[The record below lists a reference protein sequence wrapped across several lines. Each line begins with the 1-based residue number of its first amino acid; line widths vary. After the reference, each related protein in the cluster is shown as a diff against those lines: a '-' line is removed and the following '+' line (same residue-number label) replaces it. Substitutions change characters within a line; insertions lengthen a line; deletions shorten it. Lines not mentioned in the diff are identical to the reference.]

1 MNDPDTNAPSNA
13 APDTASAA
21 PVAAPNAPSG
31 VSPSSPASPPSAP
44 ASGNDRPTGPGIPGF
59 KSPGRPVPGKPAA
72 PLTTPIPET
81 SKPPA
86 QPSLSLEEVQKALKI
101 TSAEDLKRFQ
111 NREQLYGRQTN
122 ELGQMRQKLAAF
134 EKQQAEQRK
143 AAEAQ
148 NLKPW
153 RKSHPEHSKWQGTHT
168 KVQEN
173 NRRVGELAAM
183 AKDLPPEHQQAWID
197 QQTQRIRGE
206 LTPEDTQSWNDF
218 VDDRKA
224 DDMRWHTDRE
234 GVLNEHFERMFDAR
248 MQRHQ
253 EEQQAKT
260 DVQRDLESPELKQF
274 MADPEN
280 KQQFDTALT
289 GMSEDPW
296 TYATHLVKMQQQNQ
310 ALWAEVEKLKS
321 QNGTVNNQLQLQQT
335 QAQLDARKAKASIT
349 RDVRQPKGNPFMLA
363 REEAQKLG
371 IDTQPTNPAWRKLL
385 EKHTA
390 AVANSK

>member
-1 MNDPDTNAPSNA
+1 MSDPDTTQTTTATDTAPAPQSSAPS
-13 APDTASAA
+13 
-21 PVAAPNAPSG
+21 APSA
-31 VSPSSPASPPSAP
+31 SPSSPASTPSAP
-44 ASGNDRPTGPGIPGF
+44 ASGNDRPTGPGIPGS

-86 QPSLSLEEVQKALKI
+86 PPALSLEEVQKALKI

-111 NREQLYGRQTN
+111 NRDQLYGRQTN
-122 ELGQMRQKLAAF
+122 ELAQARQKLAAF
-134 EKQQAEQRK
+134 EKAQAEQRK
-143 AAEAQ
+143 SAEAQ
-148 NLKPW
+148 KLKPW
-153 RKSHPEHSKWQGTHT
+153 KKAHPEHTKWQGTHT

-197 QQTQRIRGE
+197 QQTQRIRNE

-234 GVLNEHFERMFDAR
+234 GVLDEHFERMFDAR
-248 MQRHQ
+248 MQRYQ
-253 EEQQAKT
+253 EDQQAKT

-280 KQQFDTALT
+280 KEQFDTALT

-296 TYATHLVKMQQQNQ
+296 TYATHMVKMTQQNE
-310 ALWAEVEKLKS
+310 ALWAEVERLKS

-349 RDVRQPKGNPFMLA
+349 RDVRQPKGNAFMLA